1 MDAGFSVLVTSWN
14 GASRLPAALAAIAAQ
29 RAPSDLAW
37 EVVVVDNA
45 STDGTAEL
53 ARRSWPRNAPAPIR
67 VVTEP
72 TPGVLHANLRGLS
85 EVRFALVGLVND
97 DNRPE
102 PGWLRS
108 AAESLRAQ
116 GFAVDTAASVS
127 EGLRV
132 WRAADYDAAVLDLML
147 PDGTGLDALKE
158 MRDRGNVTPVLILT
172 ALGAIEDRVRGLD
185 CGADDYLVKPFAM
198 QELIARL
205 RALLRRPGAALGRTL
220 TLGSVKLDTSARIVT
235 VAETPLDLTRSE
247 LIVLEALLRNQG
259 RVVSKERLAECLYDF
274 EQERSAN
281 SVETQVHRLRKKLAA
296 AGADVSLRTLRGLG
310 YLAS

>member
-1 MDAGFSVLVTSWN
+1 L
-14 GASRLPAALAAIAAQ
+14 RLLIIEDNQ
-29 RAPSDLAW
+29 RLCQA
-37 EVVVVDNA
+37 V
-45 STDGTAEL
+45 AE
-53 ARRSWPRNAPAPIR
+53 
-67 VVTEP
+67 
-72 TPGVLHANLRGLS
+72 G
-85 EVRFALVGLVND
+85 
-97 DNRPE
+97 
-102 PGWLRS
+102 
-108 AAESLRAQ
+108 LRAQ
-116 GFAVDTAASVS
+116 GFAVDTAGSAS

-158 MRDRGNVTPVLILT
+158 MRDRGNMTPVLILT
-172 ALGAIEDRVRGLD
+172 ALGTIEDRVRGLD

-220 TLGSVKLDTSARIVT
+220 TLGSVNLDTSARIAT
-235 VAETPLDLTRSE
+235 VAGTPFDLTRSE

-259 RVVSKERLAECLYDF
+259 RVISKERLADCLYDF
-274 EQERSAN
+274 EQDRSTN
-281 SVETQVHRLRKKLAA
+281 SVETHIHRLRKKLAA

>member
-1 MDAGFSVLVTSWN
+1 LLIVEDN
-14 GASRLPAALAAIAAQ
+14 PRLCQA
-29 RAPSDLAW
+29 
-37 EVVVVDNA
+37 V
-45 STDGTAEL
+45 
-53 ARRSWPRNAPAPIR
+53 
-67 VVTEP
+67 
-72 TPGVLHANLRGLS
+72 
-85 EVRFALVGLVND
+85 
-97 DNRPE
+97 
-102 PGWLRS
+102 
-108 AAESLRAQ
+108 AESLRAQ

-127 EGLRV
+127 EGLRA

-147 PDGTGLDALKE
+147 PDGNGLNALKE
-158 MRDRGNVTPVLILT
+158 MRDRGNVAPVLILT

-185 CGADDYLVKPFAM
+185 GGADDYLVKPFAM

-220 TLGSVKLDTSARIVT
+220 TLGSVKLDTSARIAT
-235 VAETPLDLTRSE
+235 VAEVHLDLTRSE

-281 SVETQVHRLRKKLAA
+281 SVETQVHRLRKKLLA

>member
-1 MDAGFSVLVTSWN
+1 L
-14 GASRLPAALAAIAAQ
+14 RLLIIEDSQRLCQAI
-29 RAPSDLAW
+29 
-37 EVVVVDNA
+37 
-45 STDGTAEL
+45 
-53 ARRSWPRNAPAPIR
+53 
-67 VVTEP
+67 
-72 TPGVLHANLRGLS
+72 
-85 EVRFALVGLVND
+85 
-97 DNRPE
+97 
-102 PGWLRS
+102 
-108 AAESLRAQ
+108 AESLRAQ
-116 GFAVDTAASVS
+116 GFAVDTAASAS

-132 WRAADYDAAVLDLML
+132 WQAADYDAAVLDLML
-147 PDGTGLDALKE
+147 PDGTGLNTLKE
-158 MRDRGNVTPVLILT
+158 MRDRGNTTPVLILT

-205 RALLRRPGAALGRTL
+205 RALLRRPGAALGRML
-220 TLGSVKLDTSARIVT
+220 TLGSVKLDTSARIAT
-235 VAETPLDLTRSE
+235 VAAGTQLDLTRSE

-281 SVETQVHRLRKKLAA
+281 SVETQVHRLRKKLVA

>member
-1 MDAGFSVLVTSWN
+1 MKLLIVEDN
-14 GASRLPAALAAIAAQ
+14 Q
-29 RAPSDLAW
+29 RMCQA
-37 EVVVVDNA
+37 V
-45 STDGTAEL
+45 
-53 ARRSWPRNAPAPIR
+53 
-67 VVTEP
+67 
-72 TPGVLHANLRGLS
+72 
-85 EVRFALVGLVND
+85 
-97 DNRPE
+97 
-102 PGWLRS
+102 
-108 AAESLRAQ
+108 AESLRAQ
-116 GFAVDTAASVS
+116 GFAVDTAASAT
-127 EGLRV
+127 EGLRI

-147 PDGTGLDALKE
+147 PDGTGLSALKE

-185 CGADDYLVKPFAM
+185 GGADDYLVKPFAM

-220 TLGSVKLDTSARIVT
+220 TLGSVTLDTSARIAT

-247 LIVLEALLRNQG
+247 LIVLEALLRHQG
-259 RVVSKERLAECLYDF
+259 RVISKERLAECLYDF